1 MREREPEL
9 TAPSTPWAPR
19 IGVDGRKFPGARRGG
34 CHDTLT
40 RAHQAGFDGV
50 FFRTVLDMSPT
61 LDPGELRE
69 LREHADA
76 LGLYLE
82 AGLGKVNPFATPESP
97 ELRAV
102 GDGDILLGFRR
113 MMEACAR
120 IGCVELWAATTNYQL
135 GYAGVFVWDRFRT
148 DVTWSA
154 QLAATRDFLHRLR
167 PIALDLGVHVN
178 LETHEEITSFE
189 LVDLVEAAGPDAFG
203 IVFDTANPVQRLE
216 HPRLTTDRVAPYV
229 RQTQLKDCA
238 LTPVEGGYRF
248 ELTPCGDGVVD
259 FGHVLATLAR
269 TAPAVNLTIENQ
281 ESRVDFPG
289 PTPVTVLPIADP
301 DFVNSHRDLSLAE
314 FAAFTSLAQAKPRPD
329 KPRPDGPATAV
340 EFGHDE
346 AMAAVL
352 RSQRHLRGVRDRLAG
367 ASRLQAAPA

>member
-1 MREREPEL
+1 MRDSEPVPG
-9 TAPSTPWAPR
+9 TTPTPWAPR
-19 IGVDGRKFPGARRGG
+19 IGIDGRKFPGARRGG
-34 CHDTLT
+34 CHDTLV
-40 RAHQAGFDGV
+40 RAHEAGFGGV

-69 LREHADA
+69 IREHADA
-76 LGLYLE
+76 LGMYLE

-113 MMEACAR
+113 MMESCAR

-135 GYAGVFVWDRFRT
+135 GCAGVFVWDRFRT
-148 DVTWSA
+148 DVTWPA
-154 QLAATRDFLHRLR
+154 QLAATREFLRRLR
-167 PIALDLGVHVN
+167 PIALDLGVHIN

-189 LVDLVEAAGPDAFG
+189 LVNLVEAAGSDVFG

-216 HPRLTTDRVAPYV
+216 HPRLTTERVAPYV

-238 LTPVEGGYRF
+238 LTPVEGGYQF
-248 ELTPCGDGVVD
+248 DLTPCGDGVVD
-259 FGHVLATLAR
+259 FEHVLSTLAS

-281 ESRVDFPG
+281 ESRADFPG
-289 PTPVTVLPIADP
+289 PTPVTVLPIADR
-301 DFVNSHRDLSLAE
+301 DFVASHRDLSLSE
-314 FAAFTSLAQAKPRPD
+314 FAAFTHLACDRPPRH
-329 KPRPDGPATAV
+329 GLTAEPAAP
-340 EFGHDE
+340 FGHAE

-352 RSQRHLRGVRDRLAG
+352 RSLAHLRQTRDRLA
-367 ASRLQAAPA
+367 ATARPQVAPA